1 MIQPRFTTAVI
12 DNFLLIKYGKK
23 NLNDIPSHVGVSPKV
38 DDWNE
43 WQEKMFRTML
53 SQLNFFYPK
62 ATVHVLTNEKHK
74 DLKKLVWHYRPDLE
88 PNHTAK
94 FELYSLIDAPAMY
107 LDTDIIIV
115 RNFNKRQLTTK
126 SPFNLYQLSST
137 RNLQTLCRKPLP
149 AEAKQQFNC
158 GMIWIPRP
166 NIAITQELRSLK
178 EEFFDEKDW
187 IEANRA
193 WFNNDEHPTS
203 LLIAKYSLTMN
214 QFREVNSFRSKCKYD
229 DIFQMQSI
237 HYTGVRNKKLFVK
250 EYRELCKARVRIF
263 S

>member
-1 MIQPRFTTAVI
+1 MIHPRTNKLLI
-12 DNFLLIKYGKK
+12 DNFLLVKYSKK
-23 NLNDIPSHVGVSPKV
+23 NLNDIPSYVEHSTKV
-38 DDWNE
+38 DLWNST
-43 WQEKMFRTML
+43 QDTMFSTMV

-62 ATVHVLTNEKHK
+62 ATVHVLTNERHK
-74 DLKKLVWHYRPDLE
+74 NLKKLIFHYRPELE

-107 LDTDIIIV
+107 LDTDIILV
-115 RNFNKRQLTTK
+115 RNFARRHLTT
-126 SPFNLYQLSST
+126 SGPFNLFQLSST

-149 AEAKQQFNC
+149 AVADRQYNC

-166 NIAITQELRSLK
+166 SIAITEELKALK
-178 EEFFDEKDW
+178 AEFFDEKDW
-187 IEANRA
+187 IESNKA

-203 LLIAKYSLTMN
+203 LLIAKYGLPIKQYN
-214 QFREVNSFRSKCKYD
+214 EVNSFRSKCKYT
-229 DIFQMQSI
+229 DIFNMQSI

-250 EYRELCKARVRIF
+250 EYKELCKARVRIF